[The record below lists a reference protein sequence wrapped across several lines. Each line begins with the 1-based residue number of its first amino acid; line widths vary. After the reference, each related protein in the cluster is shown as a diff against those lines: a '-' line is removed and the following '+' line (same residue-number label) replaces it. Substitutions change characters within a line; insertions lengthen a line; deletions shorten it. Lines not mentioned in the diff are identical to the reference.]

1 MNRGT
6 GRRLAGLGGAVVL
19 GLVLVSCSPPTPA
32 TDVST
37 VPAGLPPAQALPGSG
52 GTWATMAM
60 GRTGDPLDTFGE
72 VFFRPGCVSGS
83 GCSGGARWS
92 LVTPPGVA
100 SNGGIMIAAS
110 PDGGLLAGFGVSLD
124 LRFSPLAATTDAG
137 SAWNGGI
144 LPVALAAEADALA
157 ASGPAHHL
165 ALAASAPVG
174 TGAVYSAGSD
184 LSVWTREAT
193 RADVAAAA
201 SRAGCRLG
209 ALTGVAVTAT
219 GGDLVAGAC
228 SGGGRAGV
236 FRIGKDGLPDV
247 VTDIGPRISTG
258 ADGPVRVLRLVAT
271 SSGLSAL
278 VATGAGVGSRLEL
291 ATSAD
296 DAATWT
302 VSPAYATGREVEST
316 SVTGAGGF
324 AVLLGGRRP
333 AAAVIDPGMAWRTP
347 PAPPAGTAVIA
358 SLSAEGTLEALVP
371 SGTRLEVDRLGP
383 SGWQP
388 VQRIDVPIQYGS
400 TSAGG
405 GSSG

>member
-1 MNRGT
+1 MSRGT
-6 GRRLAGLGGAVVL
+6 GRRSAALGGAVLGVVL
-19 GLVLVSCSPPTPA
+19 ASCSPPTPA

-72 VFFRPGCVSGS
+72 VFFRPGCAPGS
-83 GCSGGARWS
+83 GCAGGAPWS

-100 SNGGIMIAAS
+100 SNGGIMIATS
-110 PDGGLLAGFGVSLD
+110 PDGGLVAGFGVSLD

-137 SAWNGGI
+137 SAWSGGI
-144 LPVALAAEADALA
+144 LPVALAGEADALA
-157 ASGPAHHL
+157 ASGPAHRL
-165 ALAASAPVG
+165 ALAAPSPVG

-184 LSVWTREAT
+184 LSVWTREVT
-193 RADVAAAA
+193 RGDVAAAA
-201 SRAGCRLG
+201 SHTGCRLG
-209 ALTGVAVTAT
+209 ALSGVAVTAT

-228 SGGGRAGV
+228 TGGGRAGV
-236 FRIGKDGLPDV
+236 FRIGKDGLPGV

-258 ADGPVRVLRLVAT
+258 AGGPVRALRLVAT
-271 SSGLSAL
+271 SSGMSAL
-278 VATGAGVGSRLEL
+278 VATGSGAGSRLEL

-302 VSPAYATGREVEST
+302 VSPAYAPGRAVEST
-316 SVTGAGGF
+316 SVTSAGGF
-324 AVLLGGRRP
+324 TVLLGGRR
-333 AAAVIDPGMAWRTP
+333 AVAAVIDPGTVWRTL

-358 SLSAEGTLEALVP
+358 SLSAQGALEALVP
-371 SGTRLEVDRLGP
+371 SGTRLEVDALGP
-383 SGWQP
+383 SGWRP
-388 VQRIDVPIQYGS
+388 VQRLAVPIQHGS

-405 GSSG
+405 GASG